1 MGVHSFDRPT
11 QRPVPLP
18 LTGVDVDG
26 RPVSIH
32 FARRTVVL
40 AVKAN
45 CGGCR
50 DFLAAR
56 LAFEGFDV
64 VLVSAAPMPT
74 TESAAPI
81 VVAGEWM
88 ARAGLVAAPSYT
100 VIDPLTSRVIT
111 EGVAFAPAQ
120 VAQEI
125 ATHLG

>member
-1 MGVHSFDRPT
+1 M
-11 QRPVPLP
+11 
-18 LTGVDVDG
+18 
-26 RPVSIH
+26 SIH
-32 FARRTVVL
+32 FARQTVVL

-45 CGGCR
+45 CDGCR

-64 VLVSAAPMPT
+64 VLVSAAPMST

-81 VVAGEWM
+81 IVAGEWM

-100 VIDPLTSRVIT
+100 VIDPLASLVVT

-125 ATHLG
+125 AAHLG